1 MMSFEPG
8 LLQPDSPLQSQH
20 NEDASLLDVED
31 LSIDFTAGGKSTRVV
46 HNVSFSIKPGETLGV
61 VGESGSGKSVTAL
74 SLARLLPPTASV
86 TSGRIGFKGKSIMD
100 VSEAQIRQIRG
111 QEIGFIFQDPMT
123 SLDPTQTIG
132 SQVAE
137 TARLHL
143 GMSRKQSLAHAA
155 ELLERVGIPRPKDR
169 LRDYPHQFSGGMR
182 QRVVIAMAI
191 SCQPALLIADES
203 TTALDVTTQAQILDL
218 IRKLS
223 AEDRT
228 AVLFITHDLAVA
240 SSICDRINVM
250 YSGQIVES
258 ADSDRLFDRPEM
270 PYTKALMQCIASLD
284 DDPDTPFKPI
294 SGMPPDAGEVV
305 PGCRFQA
312 RCEFSREQCSTPPEL
327 LLRESGH
334 LARCWGTQ
342 KDGWLEW

>member
-1 MMSFEPG
+1 MPSTDTG
-8 LLQPDSPLQSQH
+8 HQ
-20 NEDASLLDVED
+20 ALLDVHD
-31 LSIDFTAGGKSTRVV
+31 LSIDFTVGGKQTRVV
-46 HNVSFSIKPGETLGV
+46 RNVSFSIDPGETLGV

-74 SLARLLPPTASV
+74 SLARLLPANASIA
-86 TSGRIGFKGKSIMD
+86 SGRIDFKGKSIMD
-100 VSEAQIRQIRG
+100 LSETQIRQIRG

-123 SLDPTQTIG
+123 SLNPTQTIG
-132 SQVAE
+132 RQVAE

-143 GMSRKQSLAHAA
+143 GMSEKQSLAHAA
-155 ELLERVGIPRPKDR
+155 DLLSRVGIPRASDR

-218 IRKLS
+218 IQKLS
-223 AEDRT
+223 EEDRT
-228 AVLFITHDLAVA
+228 SVLFITHDLAVA

-258 ADSDRLFDRPEM
+258 AESEQLFDRPEM
-270 PYTKALMQCIASLD
+270 PYTEALMRCIASLD
-284 DDPDTPFKPI
+284 DDPDAPFRPI
-294 SGMPPDAGEVV
+294 AGMPPDAGEIV

-312 RCEFSREQCSTPPEL
+312 RCEFAREQCSQPPQL
-327 LLRESGH
+327 LLREAGH
-334 LARCWGTQ
+334 SARCWGTEPG
-342 KDGWLEW
+342 GWVK